1 MYLVYWFVVEVQV
14 SDMIKAKPSKPD
26 SGYWKKKQK
35 KPCCHYRFSVM
46 HLPTAFSSVAE
57 TQESLA
63 TTRTIRVVGNDS
75 CDPDS
80 NKMNRK

>member
-1 MYLVYWFVVEVQV
+1 
-14 SDMIKAKPSKPD
+14 
-26 SGYWKKKQK
+26 
-35 KPCCHYRFSVM
+35 M
-46 HLPTAFSSVAE
+46 HLPTALSSVAK

-80 NKMNRK
+80 NKKNQ